1 VSGKAGKN
9 IDMKGVLFYGL
20 PPGLF
25 PPGRSEEGH
34 SGKAAQRKRAAGT
47 FPSLP
52 PVFYL
57 VIS

>member
-1 VSGKAGKN
+1 
-9 IDMKGVLFYGL
+9 MKGVLFYGL